1 MAVERVEEL
10 ADPLNVCGD
19 DIGGRTGAAA
29 DDGVLQA
36 DGVGADAVD
45 VAVDIGDILVQRG
58 WALDL
63 AGGALLED
71 ENVGFAV
78 GLAGLGDL
86 GAGGVHGVHNGF
98 GVGGGGVIDGLGRN
112 DLTVYA
118 ARHGEQRAVS
128 AVTLNQ
134 NGDGVAE
141 TVVGAANGVIA
152 GDAVVVGAETGVE
165 QVLVHLVDD
174 KLGGQL
180 GHGGI
185 VVQAGSAGDLEVIE
199 FELLGIVIV
208 VAHLGEE
215 KFVVVDHNVRHELV
229 VCFVQHGRFLRV
241 DRHVVAVHVD
251 AVIIGA
257 DEEECALHIDAGDH
271 HDIDL
276 VEDVLTV
283 LAAELLNHDE
293 RALTGGRLIGV
304 DLGLLPHDGLAALAQ
319 DLGRVVHGGVCGN
332 IFLGEHEHWVVVAVV
347 GGLTSAENVH
357 VVALGRVFLDESSH
371 FFVGGGLIERA
382 AFLEGGSGEGLV
394 ADELVRAEQVL
405 HLIGSLDG
413 NAVANALVKTC
424 GGLFTVHADG
434 IVVTGL
440 IAGAGD
446 GRSFDG

>member
-1 MAVERVEEL
+1 M
-10 ADPLNVCGD
+10 
-19 DIGGRTGAAA
+19 
-29 DDGVLQA
+29 
-36 DGVGADAVD
+36 
-45 VAVDIGDILVQRG
+45 QRG
-58 WALDL
+58 RALNL

-71 ENVGFAV
+71 ENIGFVVGF
-78 GLAGLGDL
+78 AGLGDL
-86 GAGGVHGVHNGF
+86 GAGGVHCAHNGL

-112 DLTVYA
+112 DLTVHA

-134 NGDGVAE
+134 DGDGVAE

-180 GHGGI
+180 GYGGI

-199 FELLGIVIV
+199 LKLLGIVIV

-215 KFVVVDHNVRHELV
+215 KLVVVDHNVRHELV
-229 VCFVQHGRFLRV
+229 VGLVQHGRFLGV

-257 DEEECALHIDAGDH
+257 DEEECALHIDAGNH
-271 HDIDL
+271 HDIDF
-276 VEDVLTV
+276 VENALAVLTT
-283 LAAELLNHDE
+283 EFLNHDE

-319 DLGRVVHGGVCGN
+319 DLGRIVHGGVCGN

-413 NAVANALVKTC
+413 NTVANALVKT
-424 GGLFTVHADG
+424 
-434 IVVTGL
+434 
-440 IAGAGD
+440 
-446 GRSFDG
+446 